1 MNIIGSLTVGGILV
15 EAISTDEGVSFRV
28 GGMDNPS
35 EPCNSKK
42 CVKETIASVSRA
54 IRERERE
61 LAKPQPEVVS
71 YASVV
76 EDPAS
81 RPEEITALAVTMKES
96 RMSNAEAW
104 NEPPRVDLAGPLRIE
119 SGIIGTVFTMVLSYV
134 GTGEVLG
141 RYEAQTDEDVEAIF
155 TVIQEIV
162 KEGSESPALSP
173 VVAPAPVPPRSPYAD
188 PEASIQE
195 RAEWVKSGG
204 HLAWTW
210 NEPERQWYEIGT
222 HGGKGVDAYAAPA
235 SNVVDGTTGVRS
247 YRLFNGSES
256 ARDWLRG
263 VWGYMGTLPS
273 QKPASA
279 ISAISWIPPR
289 TLTAA
294 ERLNLQMSGLAEASL
309 QAPGTEE
316 GLATG
321 WIGRSNPKILEMIQ
335 RIDAEPRVAA
345 PPPSPSPATVRG
357 AFVVV
362 EERPQKKP
370 SRPTTNE
377 ALHGFDLPRKSATLS
392 KRSPAEG
399 VIEFEVRVRVDER
412 DPVSSQDG
420 ERLVNDALDRGDE
433 TLRVTKGV
441 YFNNDIRRA
450 TCETSLFTGDCIWTG
465 TLRGKMDEN
474 HLADSNAV
482 NYRHFLDATTEAEAA
497 MFESLESKQIDVVQ
511 SWIVQMQTPWGKE
524 LHAMIQAKKEAD
536 EARVK
541 AEKAAKK
548 NAPPASPLPPLPVPT
563 SEATV
568 DQALYARIEAAMVAQ
583 GLPPQGKALA
593 FAIQTGKY
601 SSILDTR
608 NKTSRKVFT
617 AITGVKL
624 PPTIKGTQALFVGK
638 PFPVLS
644 DGSKP
649 ASKPEAKPVALPPAP
664 DASNPYSNTRRYG
677 ARRPAAY
684 GAIPAGSMKTEADDS
699 GRFRDLVT
707 YPQPLPLKELAKYEL
722 SPIFDTPADAVDS
735 LVSAYKIAKPEW
747 DLPAMFARKAAL
759 VERRGFADDP
769 DSEVAA
775 RIFEEVIQEAAETIQ
790 PALSIHKPLGQ
801 YKPWD
806 LVSAVRARRW
816 SEPVAAPAATEDG
829 YEDLPPMSLNV
840 GALQP
845 LHAPN
850 IASSLLSGVDVE
862 AEIAAI
868 PDPPEKTEAQ
878 APVGAILMPAATAA
892 QSADPAVA
900 SAARKWSPYQ
910 SAIFDEVRTGQ
921 GHVVIEAVAGSG
933 KTTTILEAIKQIN
946 TDKKVLMVAFNK
958 TIQKELQARLPRDRS
973 NIAVSTLAAHGY
985 SILRRYWKARYIS
998 TKGRGEK
1005 LLSNARDEEVFAFA
1019 VREYIGNDAN
1029 ADQVR
1034 ADVKDLM
1041 GLCES
1046 FLAMDDNA
1054 IRSVQED
1061 YELLLGSDGAAAS
1074 WYFDGWNKGAKR
1086 RFTHADILRWV
1097 KAGLTHRMD
1106 EPPANSNYAK
1116 RMVSDRD
1123 TGLYNEM
1130 TEDGKLGF
1138 VSFRDMSFVVSA
1150 TKSMVPETLYD
1161 VIFVDETQDMDVAQ
1175 IELVFRSLAP
1185 QGRIVVVGD
1194 RNQSIYRFRG
1204 ADSEVIPRL
1213 IKELSAT
1220 VLPLSVSYRVPGCA
1234 AEEARKL
1241 VPEFSVPE
1249 TTPDGKPWPM
1259 GWCGAV
1265 KAKEMVKDW
1274 SVGDIVI
1281 TRINKPL
1288 VPMGM
1293 LALGSG
1299 ISPWILGE
1307 GNAIANQIKFIMYK
1321 IRRKSIGDSSLQA
1334 FIDGAEKWLKEEQGE
1349 VRKEVLSRI
1358 ARWEANE
1365 KKAGRPGKW
1374 RTDKELTVQED
1385 GDYIE
1390 KQLIFNAFWNE
1401 SKTGLAQKPTVKTAD
1416 DIEEILKSIAPSE
1429 KAVEAMTPEEYK
1441 QMLSERL
1448 VLTSVHRIKGGE
1460 ANRVFLLADTFKYG
1474 RNGWQK
1480 RIPPNE
1486 KDQKEEMNLWYVAV
1500 TRAKNELDKPG
1511 RLSYVEGVDQLLG
1524 RGWDKGSG

>member
-162 KEGSESPALSP
+162 REGSESPAPSP
-173 VVAPAPVPPRSPYAD
+173 VVAPAPVPPRSPYTD
-188 PEASIQE
+188 PEASVQD
-195 RAEWVKSGG
+195 RAEWIKSGG
-204 HLAWTW
+204 HLAWVW
-210 NEPERQWYEIGT
+210 NEPERQWYELGT
-222 HGGKGVDAYAAPA
+222 LGGKGVDAYAAPA
-235 SNVVDGTTGVRS
+235 SNVVNGTTGVRS

-263 VWGYMGTLPS
+263 VWGYMGTLPT
-273 QKPASA
+273 QKPTIA
-279 ISAISWIPPR
+279 PQQPKPM
-289 TLTAA
+289 TD
-294 ERLNLQMSGLAEASL
+294 EKSGLLKQFVNAVQPVTS
-309 QAPGTEE
+309 P
-316 GLATG
+316 
-321 WIGRSNPKILEMIQ
+321 P
-335 RIDAEPRVAA
+335 A
-345 PPPSPSPATVRG
+345 PP
-357 AFVVV
+357 
-362 EERPQKKP
+362 
-370 SRPTTNE
+370 
-377 ALHGFDLPRKSATLS
+377 LS
-392 KRSPAEG
+392 
-399 VIEFEVRVRVDER
+399 
-412 DPVSSQDG
+412 
-420 ERLVNDALDRGDE
+420 
-433 TLRVTKGV
+433 
-441 YFNNDIRRA
+441 
-450 TCETSLFTGDCIWTG
+450 
-465 TLRGKMDEN
+465 
-474 HLADSNAV
+474 
-482 NYRHFLDATTEAEAA
+482 
-497 MFESLESKQIDVVQ
+497 
-511 SWIVQMQTPWGKE
+511 
-524 LHAMIQAKKEAD
+524 
-536 EARVK
+536 
-541 AEKAAKK
+541 
-548 NAPPASPLPPLPVPT
+548 VPT

-568 DQALYARIEAAMVAQ
+568 DPALFAHIEAAMVAQ

-593 FAIQTGKY
+593 FAIQTGNY

-608 NKTSRKVFT
+608 NKVSRKVFT

-649 ASKPEAKPVALPPAP
+649 SPVTVAPAATPEAPAAVEERPVALPLAPAP
-664 DASNPYSNTRRYG
+664 DANNPYGNTRRYG
-677 ARRPAAY
+677 TRRPAAY
-684 GAIPAGSMKTEADDS
+684 GSVPAGSVKTEADDS

-707 YPQPLPLKELAKYEL
+707 YPQPLPLKELARYEL
-722 SPIFDTPADAVDS
+722 SPMFDTPADAVDS
-735 LVSAYKIAKPEW
+735 LVSAYKLAKPEW

-806 LVSAVRARRW
+806 LVSTVRARRW

-829 YEDLPPMSLNV
+829 YEDLPPMSLTV
-840 GALQP
+840 DALQP
-845 LHAPN
+845 LNGPS

-878 APVGAILMPAATAA
+878 APVGAILMPVATAA

-900 SAARKWSPYQ
+900 TAARQWSPYQ

-1019 VREYIGNDAN
+1019 VREYIGSDAN
-1029 ADQVR
+1029 ADQVK

-1046 FLAMDDNA
+1046 FLAMGDNA

-1061 YELLLGSDGAAAS
+1061 YELLLGSDGTAAS
-1074 WYFDGWNKGAKR
+1074 WYFDGWDRGAKR
-1086 RFTHADILRWV
+1086 RFTHADVLRWV
-1097 KAGLTHRMD
+1097 KAGLVHRLE
-1106 EPPANSNYAK
+1106 EPSANSNYAK

-1138 VSFRDMSFVVSA
+1138 ISFRDMSFVVSA

-1401 SKTGLAQKPTVKTAD
+1401 ARTGLAQKPTVKTAD

-1441 QMLSERL
+1441 QMLSGRL

-1500 TRAKNELDKPG
+1500 TRAKNEPDKPG
-1511 RLSYVEGVDQLLG
+1511 RLSYVDGVDQLLG